1 MRRLFWLG
9 VGLAA
14 GALVVR
20 AVTKKAQALTPQGI
34 AGSVQQSAGELLESV
49 RTFVDDVREGMAERE
64 REIHAAFAEG
74 VLIDDLDDDTG
85 MDDDIEEDG
94 AGWHRSQEGIR

>member
-9 VGLAA
+9 VGLAV

-34 AGSVQQSAGELLESV
+34 AGSVQQSASGLLESV

-64 REIHAAFAEG
+64 QEIHAAFAEG
-74 VLIDDLDDDTG
+74 VAIDDVDDDY
-85 MDDDIEEDG
+85 DEDG
-94 AGWHRSQEGIR
+94 FGRHRSQEGIR